1 MLVNRLDIFLV
12 QISYLCLTQP
22 NIFLFKTALDACFSI
37 LSLVQ
42 DEIRCWGCLAGV
54 SHGDVSTPLGL

>member
-37 LSLVQ
+37 LSLV
-42 DEIRCWGCLAGV
+42 
-54 SHGDVSTPLGL
+54 